1 MYPCLVRAYPWIMEP
16 DAGALQP
23 LQITDEDVNAARPA
37 VRALWMARL
46 EAMWEPVKLRLQMDA
61 EGAMPMDPRML
72 EIGLRIAKTELDLYG
87 MFRAVAP
94 KPEEEDELPGEGV
107 DRRAMV
113 EQHLAA
119 IEQKLRAQ

>member
-1 MYPCLVRAYPWIMEP
+1 MQP
-16 DAGALQP
+16 DPGAGGLQP
-23 LQITDEDVNAARPA
+23 LQITDEDVTAARPA

-46 EAMWEPVKLRLQMDA
+46 EAMWEPVKLRLDMDR

-87 MFRAVAP
+87 MFKTIAAP
-94 KPEEEDELPGEGV
+94 VEEEGDLPGEGV